1 MRNDA
6 TKWFI
11 VIMAFAMAVAFFT
24 TPRSASACSC
34 AEPYSPSK
42 AFEKATAVFSGM
54 VISLEVERPKS
65 HVVCSADPVTAVF
78 LVDTVWKGPKLD
90 ELAITTALSS
100 VSCGYEFQIGRWYLV
115 YASGPEDAL
124 QVDLCSRTKFLG
136 LADDDLD
143 FLGNGQALVGSQD
156 TLPTVA
162 GDEDV
167 VLRNEDGRFNYI
179 ALITLISGITIGI
192 GIGVA
197 VAKRHHA

>member
-1 MRNDA
+1 M
-6 TKWFI
+6 TKWFM

-34 AEPYSPSK
+34 AEPYSPST
-42 AFEKATAVFSGM
+42 AFEKTTAVFSGM
-54 VISLEVERPKS
+54 VISLEGPTS
-65 HVVCSADPVTAVF
+65 HVVSSADPVTAVF

-100 VSCGYEFQIGRWYLV
+100 ASCGYEFQIGHWYLV
-115 YASGPEDAL
+115 YASGSEDAL
-124 QVDLCSRTKFLG
+124 QVDLCSGTKFLV

-143 FLGNGQALVGSQD
+143 VLGNGQELVGSQD
-156 TLPTVA
+156 TQPTAA
-162 GDEDV
+162 GDENV
-167 VLRNEDGRFNYI
+167 VSCNEDGRFNYI

-197 VAKRHHA
+197 VAKRHHALKG